1 MSDVI
6 LIIIGRNRVFT
17 KLRSIHQS
25 VVKVSEGLRQCYIK
39 TVHYYGKYE
48 KIKRSRL
55 FQIILLINMCI
66 CEDKY

>member
-6 LIIIGRNRVFT
+6 LIIIGRSRVFT

-25 VVKVSEGLRQCYIK
+25 VVKVSEGSRQCYIK

-55 FQIILLINMCI
+55 FQIILLINM
-66 CEDKY
+66 YL